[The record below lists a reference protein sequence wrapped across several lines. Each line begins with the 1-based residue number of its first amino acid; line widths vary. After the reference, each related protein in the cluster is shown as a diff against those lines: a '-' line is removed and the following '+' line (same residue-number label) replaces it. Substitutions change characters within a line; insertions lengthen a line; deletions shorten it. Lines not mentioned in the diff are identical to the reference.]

1 MAESAAAIVVE
12 IVYALPD
19 RQIVQSME
27 VTPGTTLQQALDAS
41 GLLQR
46 FPEISQNGLDA
57 GIYGKRADCST
68 VLRAFDRI
76 EIYRPLIADPKQARR
91 ARTRK
96 KMPLR

>member
-27 VTPGTTLQQALDAS
+27 VTSGTTLQQALDAS

-46 FPEISQNGLDA
+46 FPEILQAGLDA
-57 GIYGKRADCST
+57 GIYGKRADRST

-91 ARTRK
+91 ARIRK
-96 KMPLR
+96 KMPVR